1 MRFYLIFSIFFS
13 IFSSSKSFAAI
24 RLSTDTTTI
33 TSFKKEKKVV
43 VLPSKAIPKKTV
55 WNILWG
61 ALAGGLV
68 VFTKVV
74 SGEFYSGLVLAA
86 ILFLIVFLVRKSQK
100 NKLKPNHEIDI
111 ADSNN
116 TKRSLK
122 NLSWGMIFLG
132 LGAVVAILGALSAQ
146 GLSVLLPFFVAITL
160 GSVGFVFSLVSF
172 VQAIIAYKRQE
183 PLHKKSLISL
193 ILFSIIFGLPLVAL
207 LGKGISGLF

>member
-1 MRFYLIFSIFFS
+1 
-13 IFSSSKSFAAI
+13 
-24 RLSTDTTTI
+24 
-33 TSFKKEKKVV
+33 
-43 VLPSKAIPKKTV
+43 
-55 WNILWG
+55 
-61 ALAGGLV
+61 

-74 SGEFYSGLVLAA
+74 SGEFYSGLALAA
-86 ILFLIVFLVRKSQK
+86 IMLLIVLLVRKSKK

-111 ADSNN
+111 ADSKN

-132 LGAVVAILGALSAQ
+132 LGVVVTILGALSAQ

-160 GSVGFVFSLVSF
+160 GSVGFVFSLISF

-207 LGKGISGLF
+207 LGKGILGLF